1 MLFLNYYVELVW
13 RTNYSSTA
21 ANLYYY
27 IIQVNTIKVYIFLD
41 TLIIFYIFYFDLHN
55 ECNKIHSN
63 ILQLNKA
70 NISDEFAIFFWG
82 GDIFLCIL
90 NNSINIDLYS
100 KVNSFILYIYLVILQ
115 DIYLIGSHIYIFSP

>member
-21 ANLYYY
+21 GNLFPFYYEYYY

-55 ECNKIHSN
+55 ECKKIHSN

-82 GDIFLCIL
+82 GGYF
-90 NNSINIDLYS
+90 SLYF
-100 KVNSFILYIYLVILQ
+100 K
-115 DIYLIGSHIYIFSP
+115 